1 MQRLL
6 SVFFVII
13 FLRASRI
20 GIAQEPKEEIRKL
33 LKEIEEKFNQ
43 GDAKG
48 LAACWTPG
56 GDFGTHIGDLFEGRD
71 NIEKA
76 FQESFSA
83 HEKASLQ
90 IHVLSLRIVSDGL
103 AIVDVIPEMK
113 PQTKTLA
120 GEPNLNLV
128 LVKRVDEILDSDKM
142 QWLIQFVISKA
153 QKKRG
158 KDWNYGEDQH

>member
-6 SVFFVII
+6 SVFCVVI
-13 FLRASRI
+13 FLLAARI
-20 GIAQEPKEEIRKL
+20 SIAQEPKEEIRKL
-33 LKEIEEKFNQ
+33 FTEIEEKFNQ
-43 GDAKG
+43 GDAKA

-56 GDFGTHIGDLFEGRD
+56 GDFGNHMGDRFEGRE

-83 HEKASLQ
+83 HKKSSLQ

-103 AIVDVIPEMK
+103 AIADVIPEVK
-113 PQTKTLA
+113 PQTTTLA

-128 LVKRVDEILDSDKM
+128 LVKRDGRWLVEKHREIHSVPSPGTASERLRVDSGRL
-142 QWLIQFVISKA
+142 
-153 QKKRG
+153 G
-158 KDWNYGEDQH
+158 